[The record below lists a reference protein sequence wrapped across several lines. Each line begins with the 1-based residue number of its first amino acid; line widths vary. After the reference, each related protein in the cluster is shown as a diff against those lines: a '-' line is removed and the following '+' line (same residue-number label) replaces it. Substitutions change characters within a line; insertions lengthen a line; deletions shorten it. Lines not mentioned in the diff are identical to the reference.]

1 MLAAAPAANFG
12 CRAAFWLHMPWD
24 RHRPRSAPAAGAA
37 GDPAAA
43 FADLYDGWYR
53 SHRDDLAFYRGIC
66 RRRPGPVVELGAGTG
81 RVTVPLLQD
90 GREVIAVDR
99 SPAMLE
105 RLEAAARA
113 AHAAGR
119 LTTVLSDLRAVTPP
133 RTATVIAPFTVL
145 MELTPR
151 SRAGLFARLA
161 GALAPGA
168 VLAFDVWHCPP
179 PYIDATDGRWLPS
192 GPDTEA
198 RLTWDRPASAVAME
212 VRCAQREFAL
222 QFWFGTPEEWRRE
235 LEAAGFGVAVS
246 GGFGGGPVSPRCR
259 QLAIVARVP
268 ADGPGRSRVAGA
280 SRPRERGP

>member
-1 MLAAAPAANFG
+1 MLGAAPAANFG
-12 CRAAFWLHMPWD
+12 RRAAFWLQMPWH
-24 RHRPRSAPAAGAA
+24 RHRPRSAPAAGSA

-90 GREVIAVDR
+90 GHEVIAVDR

-113 AHAAGR
+113 AHATGR

-151 SRAGLFARLA
+151 SRAGFFARLA

-179 PYIDATDGRWLPS
+179 RYIDATDGRWLPS

-198 RLTWDRPASAVAME
+198 RLTWDRQASAVAME

-235 LEAAGFGVAVS
+235 LEIAGFGVLAVS
-246 GGFGGGPVSPRCR
+246 GGFGAGPVSPRCR

-268 ADGPGRSRVAGA
+268 AAGPEPGGGRLA
-280 SRPRERGP
+280 P